1 MPARISWVRFLVF
14 LYGLTFCLLLVAA
27 LVTAYVLSHPELGLK
42 ETNPLVHNYVSKYGL
57 ELGLLL
63 VNLYN
68 FGTIFF
74 SWLLFIS
81 YLALSKKYKWK
92 KTFADSLVYGMMSAY
107 GMYMLISWLLN
118 AANDVAWL
126 LFRSNPY
133 VISAI
138 WESWDS
144 LSPYLTLAMF
154 FALFS
159 IVHYSTRRKQR
170 ETRPTDFNM
179 SKRYAEKKTET

>member
-1 MPARISWVRFLVF
+1 MYSEKSWLRFLV
-14 LYGLTFCLLLVAA
+14 LIYSITFCFLLVAA

-42 ETNPLVHNYVSKYGL
+42 ETNPIVRDYVSQYGL

-68 FGTIFF
+68 FGTIFV

-81 YLALSKKYKWK
+81 YLVLSRKYRWK
-92 KTFADSLVYGMMSAY
+92 KTLADSVVYGMMSAY

-118 AANDVAWL
+118 AANDVSWL

-133 VISAI
+133 VISAV

-144 LSPYLTLAMF
+144 LYRYLTLAIF

-159 IVHYSTRRKQR
+159 IVHYAMRRKHR
-170 ETRPTDFNM
+170 ETRPADFNM
-179 SKRYAEKKTET
+179 SERYAEKETET

>member
-1 MPARISWVRFLVF
+1 MYTDKGWLRFLIF
-14 LYGLTFCLLLVAA
+14 IYGMTVCFLLVAA
-27 LVTAYVLSHPELGLK
+27 FVTAYVLSHPELGLK
-42 ETNPLVHNYVSKYGL
+42 ETNPIVRDFVSKYGL

-68 FGTIFF
+68 SGTIFF
-74 SWLLFIS
+74 SWILFIS
-81 YLALSKKYKWK
+81 YLVLSRKYRWR
-92 KTFADSLVYGMMSAY
+92 KTLADSMAYGAMSAY

-133 VISAI
+133 GISAL

-144 LSPYLTLAMF
+144 LLRYLTLAIF
-154 FALFS
+154 LVLFS
-159 IVHYSTRRKQR
+159 IVHYSMTRNQR
-170 ETRPTDFNM
+170 ETRGAY
-179 SKRYAEKKTET
+179 K

>member
-1 MPARISWVRFLVF
+1 LSKIVDVP
-14 LYGLTFCLLLVAA
+14 
-27 LVTAYVLSHPELGLK
+27 SHPGLGLK
-42 ETNPLVHNYVSKYGL
+42 ETNPIVRDCVSQYGL

-74 SWLLFIS
+74 AWLLFIS
-81 YLALSKKYKWK
+81 YLALSKKYRWK
-92 KTFADSLVYGMMSAY
+92 ITLADSFIYGMMSAY
-107 GMYMLISWLLN
+107 GMYLLISWFLN

-133 VISAI
+133 VISAL

-144 LSPYLTLAMF
+144 LSPYIALAIF
-154 FALFS
+154 FILFL
-159 IVHYSTRRKQR
+159 ILRGR
-170 ETRPTDFNM
+170 ERIFP
-179 SKRYAEKKTET
+179 SSS

>member
-1 MPARISWVRFLVF
+1 
-14 LYGLTFCLLLVAA
+14 
-27 LVTAYVLSHPELGLK
+27 VTGYVLSHPELGLK
-42 ETNPLVHNYVSKYGL
+42 ETNPIVRDYVSKYGL

-74 SWLLFIS
+74 AWLLFIS
-81 YLALSKKYKWK
+81 YLALSKKYRWK
-92 KTFADSLVYGMMSAY
+92 KTVADSFVYGMMSAY
-107 GMYMLISWLLN
+107 GMYLLISWLLN

-126 LFRSNPY
+126 LFRSNPH
-133 VISAI
+133 VISAL

-144 LSPYLTLAMF
+144 LSPYLTLAIF

-159 IVHYSTRRKQR
+159 IVHYSTRRNQH
-170 ETRPTDFNM
+170 ETRGARINSRF
-179 SKRYAEKKTET
+179 